1 MKKITLLLFVLSFS
15 LVTAQTTF
23 DVNWQ
28 VGISVP
34 DASFTIEQGDTMRW
48 TWTDALPHSVTSDVG
63 SQESFD
69 SGILTGAGTE
79 FSFTFS
85 EVGTNPYACEVH
97 PNMVGT
103 ITVEAPLSIEDK
115 FAENVRFYPNPV
127 ENILTITSLY
137 PLDVYMIYDIS
148 GRNVV
153 QGNGTGNFTQLE
165 VSNLTTGMY
174 FVKVKSGDLETM
186 LQIIKQ

>member
-1 MKKITLLLFVLSFS
+1 MKKITLLLFVFSLSFVS
-15 LVTAQTTF
+15 AQTTY

-34 DASFTIEQGDTMRW
+34 DASFSIEQGDTMRW
-48 TWTDALPHSVTSDVG
+48 TWTDALPHSVTSDGG

-69 SGILTGAGTE
+69 SGIITGVGTE
-79 FSFTFS
+79 FSYTFL
-85 EVGTNPYACEVH
+85 EVGSNPYGCDVH
-97 PNMVGT
+97 PNMIGT
-103 ITVEAPLSIEDK
+103 IFVEAPLSIEDK
-115 FAENVRFYPNPV
+115 FAENVKFYPNPV
-127 ENILTITSLY
+127 ANIFTITSLY
-137 PLDVYMIYDIS
+137 PLDSYMIYDIS
-148 GRNVV
+148 GRNVA

-186 LQIIKQ
+186 LQIIKK